1 MPLLVCYQVK
11 NLFQGIDWK
20 STVGRAGKMKTLLMI
35 IVPIAMVHGR
45 RPTIATPS
53 ASLGTLM
60 TSENNIWASFSVWLR
75 WTMGLQFWL
84 SPHVHLLTYHS
95 MDSQVN
101 EWKALGLQ
109 CLTAQR
115 AFLAPVT
122 ADFQNDS
129 PVPVLCLKRFPVHCY
144 GEKERKQGSICIL
157 VNGKIAYGLCV
168 LLIREVGGAVWKRG
182 RRVTAAEF

>member
-1 MPLLVCYQVK
+1 MLGFVFLGLGLFRKWPRPIIYAHNCFLGRRENMPLLVSYQVK

-75 WTMGLQFWL
+75 
-84 SPHVHLLTYHS
+84 
-95 MDSQVN
+95 
-101 EWKALGLQ
+101 
-109 CLTAQR
+109 
-115 AFLAPVT
+115 
-122 ADFQNDS
+122 
-129 PVPVLCLKRFPVHCY
+129 
-144 GEKERKQGSICIL
+144 
-157 VNGKIAYGLCV
+157 
-168 LLIREVGGAVWKRG
+168 
-182 RRVTAAEF
+182 